1 MPPVPEPKS
10 KAAVPQGKRDVGRRP
25 PEQVKTAT
33 PALSLLPMKEQ
44 LQKSVLLQKPKKGDS
59 KSEPHCKDDLA
70 AAAAAADDD
79 WVLEDLVEK
88 EEEDEDNDDEDW
100 FFEVP
105 LMEEE
110 DWVTVTPDS
119 RDGKWA

>member
-1 MPPVPEPKS
+1 MPPEPKS
-10 KAAVPQGKRDVGRRP
+10 KAAVPQGKRDVGRRTL
-25 PEQVKTAT
+25 EQVKTAT
-33 PALSLLPMKEQ
+33 PSLPLLPMKEQ
-44 LQKSVLLQKPKKGDS
+44 KQKSMLLQKPKKADS
-59 KSEPHCKDDLA
+59 KNEPHCKDDL

-88 EEEDEDNDDEDW
+88 EEEEDDDDDDDEDW